1 VPNTD
6 QEARDQP
13 NLRLVSSHDT
23 SRPQRQRQVRL
34 ATVGDPALPDEGV
47 APGWNLV
54 RTGGVDRRST
64 MALKRALDVLGSLG
78 LLLLLGPLLLAL
90 AAGIRLTSRGPALFS
105 QPRYGRGNTLF
116 RIYKFRTMYTDRQDP
131 TGRTQ
136 TVSDDHRVT
145 PLGRFLRRTSLDEL
159 PQLLNVL
166 KGDMSLVGPRPHV
179 PGMLAGGMLYE
190 DLVPNY
196 FERHRVRPGIT
207 GLAQVQG
214 YRGPTIESGAARRRV
229 ACDLA
234 YIESLSIDLD
244 LRILWKTFVSEFIR
258 GTGL

>member
-1 VPNTD
+1 VPNDAIDD
-6 QEARDQP
+6 QEQDQP
-13 NLRLVSSHDT
+13 LLD
-23 SRPQRQRQVRL
+23 SRPSAARFPQPRRVRL
-34 ATVGDPALPDEGV
+34 ATVSDPTLAERPV
-47 APGWNLV
+47 APGWDLV
-54 RTGGVDRRST
+54 RTDGIDRRGT
-64 MALKRALDVLGSLG
+64 MMAKRALDVVGSIG
-78 LLLLLGPLLLAL
+78 LLILLGPLLLAL

-105 QPRYGRGNTLF
+105 QPRYGRGNALF
-116 RIYKFRTMYTDRQDP
+116 RIYKFRTMYSDRQDP

-136 TVSDDHRVT
+136 TVSDDCRVT

-179 PGMLAGGMLYE
+179 PGMLAGGVLYE
-190 DLVPNY
+190 DLVPAY

-214 YRGPTIESGAARRRV
+214 YRGPTIDPGPARARV

-234 YIESLSIDLD
+234 YIQSLSIGLD